1 MLNKDQVFAIN
12 DFVNDNSCCKL
23 WQVSE
28 KLIQMTS
35 EVVNNDAQKE
45 FLNKFILK
53 NATQKITEL
62 ENSIYSLFKELLTIK
77 EIATVN
83 ESSESNL

>member
-12 DFVNDNSCCKL
+12 DFVNDNSCSKL

-28 KLIQMTS
+28 KLIQITS
-35 EVVNNDAQKE
+35 EVTSNNAQKD

-53 NATQKITEL
+53 NATRKIAEL
-62 ENSIYSLFKELLTIK
+62 ESSIYSLFKDLLIIK
-77 EIATVN
+77 DVQLVAQPAE
-83 ESSESNL
+83 